1 MKTVGILLNIAYH
14 HVEDIMGKFI
24 IGKLVLVSFL
34 FISGCGYQLANRP
47 DSTSP
52 ITGKTVAIPLFA
64 NKVYRPHVE
73 AVLTQ
78 SMVDEFAHRS
88 GGGVVAEESAELVV
102 KGAVTTYNSTQVAY
116 SEFDRAKQNRLTVAA
131 EAVLRERRTQRVL
144 WKGALSLFQDYPA
157 NSDLA
162 LQQNS
167 QDAAL
172 RDVCRRLAEQFYQQM
187 SSAF

>member
-1 MKTVGILLNIAYH
+1 MVGLLPNTVFRYAR
-14 HVEDIMGKFI
+14 DIMGKFI
-24 IGKLVLVSFL
+24 IAKLVLVGFL
-34 FISGCGYQLANRP
+34 LISGCGYQLANRP

-52 ITGKTVAIPLFA
+52 FTGKTVAIPLFA
-64 NKVYRPHVE
+64 NMIYRPHVE

-78 SMVDEFAHRS
+78 SVVDEFAQRS
-88 GGGVVAEESAELVV
+88 GGEVVAEEKAELVV
-102 KGAVTTYNSTQVAY
+102 NGAVTGYNSTQVAY

-131 EAVLRERRTQRVL
+131 EAVLRERRTERVL
-144 WKGALSLFQDYPA
+144 WKGTLRLFQDYPA
-157 NSDLA
+157 SSDLA

-172 RDVCRRLAEQFYQQM
+172 REVCRRLAEQFYQQM